1 MNMFLGAFRLPS
13 VVSSVVFIGLVGF
26 LGIAKAD
33 PIPPGWSAQNMEVV
47 SYTSVD
53 GKPGFKISLTRA
65 GDRLYAITAHY
76 SVPGWSVIDVT
87 DAKNPKVVKFIPG
100 PENTNTVQVDIADGI
115 MVAALGRPENREG
128 TGLDPSKPCERST

>member
-1 MNMFLGAFRLPS
+1 MLKLTLFH
-13 VVSSVVFIGLVGF
+13 LVG
-26 LGIAKAD
+26 LLKIWK
-33 PIPPGWSAQNMEVV
+33 S
-47 SYTSVD
+47 SCYTSVE

-100 PENTNTVQVDIADGI
+100 PENTNTVQVDIA
-115 MVAALGRPENREG
+115 
-128 TGLDPSKPCERST
+128 